1 MKKFY
6 FARICFTYITSLNSQ
21 IIYNWQNSTERW
33 VSGGNCNLT
42 AQTDAMAFK
51 KFIVNN

>member
-6 FARICFTYITSLNSQ
+6 LVLICFTYIISFNSQ
-21 IIYNWQNSTERW
+21 IIYNWQNSIEGW
-33 VSGGNCNLT
+33 FSGGNFNLT
-42 AQTDAMAFK
+42 AQTDAITFK